1 MLASPNTP
9 YHSRESS
16 RICFI
21 SLLLLP
27 EVQRSLIAECSG
39 LGQVWKCV
47 FKKYDTT
54 FWTRELFF
62 FSREDRKIK
71 TYELRRDKQKWKHI
85 YIQYDSDF
93 LLSFCLKIEYLA
105 KFNSMRVLLDAGLTW
120 MNYVVCNFFFP
131 TNEGEL
137 Y

>member
-1 MLASPNTP
+1 MQS
-9 YHSRESS
+9 
-16 RICFI
+16 
-21 SLLLLP
+21 
-27 EVQRSLIAECSG
+27 EVDRGRFRSVYL
-39 LGQVWKCV
+39 KNM
-47 FKKYDTT
+47 
-54 FWTRELFF
+54 TRHFGPGSFFF
-62 FSREDRKIK
+62 FSREDGKIK
-71 TYELRRDKQKWKHI
+71 TYELRKDKQKWKHI